1 MAANFPGAGN
11 AIPGVYSEVNTL
23 VSGVSVPAGVR
34 LAVIIGEG
42 AREER
47 LISNAVGGG
56 SDGFNTTYTS
66 TTGSDGR
73 HFLLG
78 SGQLSVAPVV
88 ENRTRLFKNGIE
100 LTVLEG
106 AIDGSP
112 FSSRYNA
119 KVDPDTGE
127 IELQPAYLV
136 DQGGRYYRASSTNV
150 GDGYINNLVLV
161 DANAPAETW
170 TIRCSTVRRDGYGT
184 PIDGYARFIA
194 RGSVSGIL
202 LDGYGNQVVWTSNGT
217 SNSNG
222 ILQFSISEGS
232 VAFREGDSFTVE
244 VAGGALLAGDDLD
257 AIYISVIEV
266 NQPQFFTDINKL
278 KAKHGSPSLT
288 NRLSLGAQLAFA
300 NGTPGVWAIQAA
312 PAVPRRV
319 SHTLVTSANGEADI
333 EELSFVL
340 PLGVV
345 PDADSNINFFI
356 TDAATEEESQII
368 PNKVA
373 FYDPTITANPAGFVF
388 GGAEY
393 DYSYTVVLEDS
404 VQKSGTDGELTVIGA
419 GTQAYLASDSV
430 AFDGYDVAA
439 TRSIKIVN
447 ATNTANNG
455 TWSVVSISEGVLRIS
470 RTSGSFVSESSLQ
483 FQVLDSTDES
493 AVILFHQTL
502 ALGTGD
508 SLRATVVDTRDA
520 DFFDV
525 GWLEAYEAAEKIDID
540 IVVPLPSQTISAIFQ
555 TGKVHVES
563 QSNIKNKH
571 ERVLFIGAIQGLTPD
586 NVVGTTTAAVE
597 DIGVLEG
604 IQGDDVAEI
613 LAGNDEDLANY
624 GVQDSYG
631 ETFRVVY
638 FYPDQIVVQIGG
650 DRTFVDG
657 FFMAAAGAGYISG
670 QTAIAEPLTNKILA
684 GFTILNDKLYAPI
697 VIEDIASSGITLL
710 QPVAGGGRVIWG
722 KTTTISN
729 FPEEEEISIVFIR
742 DRIAKSMRV
751 AFRPFVGKA
760 ETPTFQAT
768 LYAVATS
775 MMQSFITQRLI
786 TDFRDLVVERDSVEP
801 RQFNITVAVQPV
813 YPVNWIYI
821 QINIGRLAA

>member
-11 AIPGVYSEVNTL
+11 AVPGVYSEVNTL

-47 LISNAVGGG
+47 LIANAVGGG
-56 SDGFNTTYTS
+56 NDGFDPTYSS

-106 AIDGSP
+106 VITGSA
-112 FSSRYNA
+112 FSSRYDA
-119 KVDPDTGE
+119 KVDPATGE
-127 IELQPAYLV
+127 IELQPAFLV
-136 DQGGRYYRASSTNV
+136 DQGGRFYLPSATNV
-150 GDGYINNLVLV
+150 GDGYINDLTLV

-170 TIRCSTVRRDGYGT
+170 TIRCSSVRRDGYGN

-194 RGSVSGIL
+194 RGTVSGVL
-202 LDGYGNQVVWTSNGT
+202 LDGYGNQVVWTSDGT
-217 SNSNG
+217 SNTNG
-222 ILQFSISEGS
+222 ILTFSISEGS

-244 VAGGALLAGDDLD
+244 VDGGALLAGDDLD

-266 NQPQFFTDINKL
+266 NQPAFFTDINKL
-278 KAKHGSPSLT
+278 TAKHGTPST
-288 NRLSLGAQLAFA
+288 SNRLSLGAQLAFA

-319 SHTLVTSANGEADI
+319 SYSLVDGSNGEADL
-333 EELSFVL
+333 EDLSFTL
-340 PLGVV
+340 PLGVQ
-345 PDADSNINFFI
+345 PDSDSNINFFI
-356 TDAATEEESQII
+356 TDAATGEESQII

-373 FYDPTITANPAGFVF
+373 FYDPTITADPSSFVL
-388 GGAEY
+388 GGSEY
-393 DYSYTVVLEDS
+393 DYSYTVILQDS
-404 VQKSGTDGELTVIGA
+404 VQKSGTDGDLTSIGA
-419 GTQAYLASDSV
+419 GLQADLDSASV
-430 AFDGYDVAA
+430 AFGNDDVSA
-439 TRSIKIVN
+439 TRRVVIVN
-447 ATNTANNG
+447 ATNAANNG
-455 TWSVVSISEGVLRIS
+455 TFNVVSVTDGVLRIS
-470 RTSGSFVSESSLQ
+470 RTSGAFVSESSLQ
-483 FQVLDSTDES
+483 FSVTDSTDES

-502 ALGTGD
+502 VLGVGD
-508 SLRATVVDTRDA
+508 DLRATVVDDRDA

-525 GWLEAYEAAEKIDID
+525 GWLEAYEAAEVIDID

-555 TGKVHVES
+555 NGKVHVET

-586 NVVGTTTAAVE
+586 NVIGTTLAAVE

-604 IQGDDVAEI
+604 IQGDDVSEI

-624 GVQDSYG
+624 GVSDSYG

-638 FYPDQIVVQIGG
+638 FYPDQIVVQIGA
-650 DRTFVDG
+650 DRTLIDG

-670 QTAIAEPLTNKILA
+670 QTAIAEPLTNKILS

-697 VIEDIASSGITLL
+697 VVENIASSSITLL
-710 QPVAGGGRVIWG
+710 QPVTGGGRVIWG

-760 ETPTFQAT
+760 ETLTFQST
-768 LYAVATS
+768 LFAVATS

-801 RQFNITVAVQPV
+801 RQFNVTVAVQPV

-821 QINIGRLAA
+821 QVNIGRLA